1 MGKHLSINLITSST
15 ILLDSLSLV
24 LSWYI
29 SRPGDRSDGLDG
41 FGADV
46 LQYQDHLVTCLVTHW
61 CVFFFVPTLSYAGVP
76 CIACSRSWFSYP
88 IAVRSK

>member
-1 MGKHLSINLITSST
+1 MGKHLSINLITSSK

-46 LQYQDHLVTCLVTHW
+46 LQYQDHLVPV
-61 CVFFFVPTLSYAGVP
+61 
-76 CIACSRSWFSYP
+76 
-88 IAVRSK
+88 